1 VLLASKLHVSIRSKL
16 LLRLAHKCVQAGFD
30 IGQSLANVC
39 HKRCVEG
46 LGQILCAAASRHV
59 PVSRVHAEEL
69 ALRLECIGEVLVALD
84 ILLRAVD
91 RSNESKLERVYAS
104 RENVESVRAVVHK
117 IELCEHTNGALS
129 GGIDMT
135 SELQRFRV
143 DDVHVR
149 GRDSQNNAVWLCN
162 VLGDEVA
169 RLFFDVRGLISNGH
183 LGQTWQI
190 DQSQAQDVR
199 GVDFEVDGLSVDAL
213 VRACDPVGLVFNLP
227 LDFLEIV
234 ESTARN
240 VVELSPFIL
249 TSDRLGGV
257 RDVDCVVF
265 GFVGAR
271 GGNVDEL
278 QDERSPCYNAATARK
293 EITANNVLEDRGF
306 SGRLRTDSDLGVVL
320 AHDQRPRTV

>member
-278 QDERSPCYNAATARK
+278 QTR
-293 EITANNVLEDRGF
+293 
-306 SGRLRTDSDLGVVL
+306 GRLVTMPLPRGRKSRPTMFSRTEDFPED
-320 AHDQRPRTV
+320 